1 MEIWQLKI
9 EQLLKD
15 NFSLRIEKQN
25 RLLFES
31 AETMLKALF
40 HCVKE
45 QPVMM
50 KNATVIDKVT
60 GLAAA
65 YLCIVGEVKE
75 IYTVLASDKAIQK
88 LAQHKIVIKARQ
100 TVPQILNKDKS
111 APCPMEQMAY
121 SCGSAAEF
129 LDKLAQ
135 RIEAQQ
141 KVI

>member
-1 MEIWQLKI
+1 MQIWQQKI
-9 EQLLKD
+9 ERLLKD
-15 NFSLRIEKQN
+15 NVSLRIEKEN

-31 AETMLKALF
+31 AETMLKELF
-40 HCVKE
+40 RCVKE
-45 QPVMM
+45 HPAMM

-75 IYTVLASDKAIQK
+75 IYTPLASDSALQK
-88 LAQHKIVIKARQ
+88 LAQHNIVIKSRQ
-100 TVPQILNKDKS
+100 TVPQILNRDKS

-129 LDKLAQ
+129 FDKLAE
-135 RIEAQQ
+135 RIETHQ
-141 KVI
+141 KAI